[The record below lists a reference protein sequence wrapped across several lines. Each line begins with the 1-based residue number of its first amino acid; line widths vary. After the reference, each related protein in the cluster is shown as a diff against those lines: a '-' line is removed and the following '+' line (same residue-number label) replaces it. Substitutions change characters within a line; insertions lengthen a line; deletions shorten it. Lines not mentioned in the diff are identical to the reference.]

1 MGKYKIR
8 LTQSAKK
15 DILLAKKYYSEI
27 RPTLGLRFAE
37 AANDKQV
44 QIQTEPFAYTK
55 RYKNVRF
62 AILETFPF
70 AYHFI
75 IEEVKKEV
83 IIIGLFHEKMNPE
96 TWR

>member
-1 MGKYKIR
+1 MSNYRIR
-8 LTQSAKK
+8 LSQSARK
-15 DILLAKKYYSEI
+15 DIVSAKKYYNEI
-27 RPTLGLRFAE
+27 SRALGLRFAT
-37 AANDKQV
+37 AANDKRL
-44 QIQTEPFAYTK
+44 QIQAEPFAYTN

-70 AYHFI
+70 AFHFI
-75 IEEVKKEV
+75 IEEEKKEI